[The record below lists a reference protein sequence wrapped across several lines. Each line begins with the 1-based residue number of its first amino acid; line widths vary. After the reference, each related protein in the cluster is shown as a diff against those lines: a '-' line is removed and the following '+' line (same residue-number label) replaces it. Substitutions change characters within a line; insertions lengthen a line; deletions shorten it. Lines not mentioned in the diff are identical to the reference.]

1 MTGNRGASPE
11 LRGAAV
17 RLAGMSVATMRNNG
31 NAWSADDDV
40 ALLTA
45 MEQGRSMEE
54 TADLL
59 KRSVDETRA
68 RLDAL
73 TRESGPF
80 PRDVAAS

>member
-1 MTGNRGASPE
+1 
-11 LRGAAV
+11 
-17 RLAGMSVATMRNNG
+17 
-31 NAWSADDDV
+31 
-40 ALLTA
+40 
-45 MEQGRSMEE
+45 MEE

-59 KRSVDETRA
+59 KRSVDETRG

>member
-1 MTGNRGASPE
+1 MS
-11 LRGAAV
+11 AAT
-17 RLAGMSVATMRNNG
+17 ARNSG
-31 NAWSADDDV
+31 KAWSAADDV